1 MLLLR
6 PSPGACVDRQTILRL
21 KIENSARRGVDAMQ
35 FEEEDRALQL
45 YLEQN
50 WFSSSNRDWRGEFE
64 KHSSALLQVN
74 RALWNLEDEIRCL
87 QSLSVEKRGEKIER
101 IVSIA
106 FEIPR
111 LNDER
116 ARLVETINA
125 MFGLTA
131 PEKLYPLQ
139 GSREKK
145 EQNGAGTN

>member
-21 KIENSARRGVDAMQ
+21 KIENSARRGVDAKQ
-35 FEEEDRALQL
+35 FEEEDRALRL

-64 KHSSALLQVN
+64 KHSSELLLVN
-74 RALWNLEDEIRCL
+74 KALWNLEDEIRYL
-87 QSLSVEKRGEKIER
+87 QSLPVEKRGER
-101 IVSIA
+101 IDRILSIA

-116 ARLVETINA
+116 ARLVEMINA
-125 MFGLTA
+125 LFGLAA
-131 PEKLYPLQ
+131 PEKLYPL
-139 GSREKK
+139 GDPREK
-145 EQNGAGTN
+145 

>member
-21 KIENSARRGVDAMQ
+21 KIENSARRGVDATQ

-64 KHSSALLQVN
+64 KHSSELLQVN
-74 RALWNLEDEIRCL
+74 KALWNLEDEIRCL
-87 QSLSVEKRGEKIER
+87 QSLPNEKRGERTER

-106 FEIPR
+106 FEIPQ

-116 ARLVETINA
+116 ARLVEMINA
-125 MFGLTA
+125 LFGLAA
-131 PEKLYPLQ
+131 PEKLYPL
-139 GSREKK
+139 GDPREK
-145 EQNGAGTN
+145 

>member
-1 MLLLR
+1 VLLLR
-6 PSPGACVDRQTILRL
+6 PSPGACADRQTILRL
-21 KIENSARRGVDAMQ
+21 KIENSARRAVDAMQ
-35 FEEEDRALQL
+35 FEEEDRALRL

-74 RALWNLEDEIRCL
+74 KALWNLEDEIRYL

-116 ARLVETINA
+116 ARLVEMINA
-125 MFGLTA
+125 LFGLTA
-131 PEKLYPLQ
+131 TEKLYPLQ
-139 GSREKK
+139 SPGENNDQDR
-145 EQNGAGTN
+145 AGEE